1 METPSEWAKR
11 FNREKAGE
19 EVPGSPNSET
29 ATADSS
35 SPAVEFPTEP
45 FQCPACGQLLAPS
58 CRVCVS
64 CKRAINPAEIVLQP
78 EPQPIATAASFQKAG
93 PDPVRFPWRI
103 FFAVLGFSILL
114 GLVFL
119 QLWGEEKARW
129 ALWAVQSLASV
140 WVFFDALRKRLP
152 QPLRWGVG
160 SLLLPVIVFPWY
172 LARRRLP
179 QSPCPFVEAKIG
191 PVTRFL
197 LIALIIFFV
206 LNAVSY
212 LVMGPPK

>member
-19 EVPGSPNSET
+19 EVAGSPNPET
-29 ATADSS
+29 AIVEGS
-35 SPAVEFPTEP
+35 SPVVDFPTEA

-64 CKRAINPAEIVLQP
+64 CKHTINPAEIIQQ
-78 EPQPIATAASFQKAG
+78 PQPAAIASSGPVGKAG
-93 PDPVRFPWRI
+93 PDPVRFPWRL
-103 FFAVLGFSILL
+103 FFAVLGISVLL
-114 GLVFL
+114 WLVFL

-129 ALWAVQSLASV
+129 ALCAVQSLPSV
-140 WVFFDALRKRLP
+140 WVFFDALRNRLP

-160 SLLLPVIVFPWY
+160 SLLLPVIIFPWY

-197 LIALIIFFV
+197 LIALIIFFM

>member
-1 METPSEWAKR
+1 MA
-11 FNREKAGE
+11 
-19 EVPGSPNSET
+19 
-29 ATADSS
+29 
-35 SPAVEFPTEP
+35 
-45 FQCPACGQLLAPS
+45 
-58 CRVCVS
+58 
-64 CKRAINPAEIVLQP
+64 
-78 EPQPIATAASFQKAG
+78 IATSESLRKAG
-93 PDPVRFPWRI
+93 PAPVRFPWRL
-103 FFAVLGFSILL
+103 FFAVLGISLLL

-129 ALWAVQSLASV
+129 ALWGVQSLASV
-140 WVFFDALRKRLP
+140 WVFFDALRNRLP

-197 LIALIIFFV
+197 LVALIIFFV

-212 LVMGPPK
+212 LVMGPPKEQSKSQVGNERKTDGRK

>member
-11 FNREKAGE
+11 FNREKARE
-19 EVPGSPNSET
+19 EVPGSPNSEI
-29 ATADSS
+29 ATVDGS

-64 CKRAINPAEIVLQP
+64 CKHTINPAEIALQP
-78 EPQPIATAASFQKAG
+78 EPQPIATPAPFQKAG